1 MHSVLKSDSRLIF
14 ELVIPERYGG
24 DMPHLDPSET
34 PHPQEPSSD
43 AVLFSS
49 LSGPTTRAR
58 RVEQARE
65 IARGIMER
73 VTQEVQQHSLAF
85 NFPEIF
91 GPNKSQPNLGPILK
105 KHTER
110 LASLEWGD
118 FREHLHAFIHEIGAT
133 LQGIDSH
140 THGAISKHSPKNQ
153 MSDLRPMP
161 SCELVTRNHCTLM
174 RIVFPYL
181 VAPTD
186 DTRHNYSKSIKKII
200 EEGIKLNV
208 DCFVIDLRNN
218 CGGNMWPM
226 YEGLGALVGPEN
238 CGGFFLPHR
247 PKDESTQQN
256 VLIDGQSCHWYCEP
270 YHTKPMM
277 KEATSAERI
286 ETPIAVWVNG
296 GTASSGE
303 IISII
308 LRGRPDT
315 IIMGQQT
322 VGMSTC
328 NGSVAALR
336 TATLFLTTGVCA
348 DRNGKAYVLDPL
360 PLDRNVVVDDTC
372 LNPDDAWYDESCAWL
387 KSR

>member
-1 MHSVLKSDSRLIF
+1 
-14 ELVIPERYGG
+14 
-24 DMPHLDPSET
+24 MPDIVPSKT
-34 PHPQEPSSD
+34 PHSQEPSTGE
-43 AVLFSS
+43 VLFSS

-85 NFPEIF
+85 NCPEMF
-91 GPNKSQPNLGPILK
+91 GPDKSKPDLDSLLK
-105 KHTER
+105 MSKQS
-110 LASLEWGD
+110 LASCGAGM
-118 FREHLHAFIHEIGAT
+118 FREALHRFLWELGAKIRE
-133 LQGIDSH
+133 IDSH
-140 THGAISKHSPKNQ
+140 TLSVISQHSATNQ

-161 SCELVTRNHCTLM
+161 SCEFVTRSNFTLM
-174 RIVFPYL
+174 RIVIPYL

-186 DTRHNYSKSIKKII
+186 DARHNYSKSIKKII
-200 EEGIKLNV
+200 EEGIKRNV

-226 YEGLGALVGPEN
+226 YEGLGALLGLKN
-238 CGGFFLPHR
+238 CGGFFLPYR
-247 PKDESTQQN
+247 PKDESTRQN
-256 VLIDGQSCHWYCEP
+256 VLIDGQSYHWYCEP
-270 YHTKPMM
+270 YHTKPTM
-277 KEATSAERI
+277 KEATTTERI
-286 ETPIAVWVNG
+286 QTPIAVWVNG

-322 VGMSTC
+322 AGMSTC

-360 PLDRNVVVDDTC
+360 PLDRKVVGDETC